1 MSFHILYDCAFLLIY
16 GCDLMLFKRTFGK
29 GEEMNQDYT
38 KTQKLTISAICIAL
52 YLVVMLCTQSFAFGQ
67 YQVRIATAL
76 YGLSYIFPFLVVP
89 FGIANVIS
97 NLVMGGLGP
106 VDAIGGFFMGVLT
119 SGVIA
124 MGRRYGLGCW
134 IVAVAVTLLP
144 GLGVPVWLS
153 GLLHTPYV
161 VLVASLLVG
170 QFISGITGMLLVRAL
185 EKADVANL
193 CFRTNRSRN

>member
-1 MSFHILYDCAFLLIY
+1 
-16 GCDLMLFKRTFGK
+16 
-29 GEEMNQDYT
+29 MNQDYT

-153 GLLHTPYV
+153 

>member
-1 MSFHILYDCAFLLIY
+1 
-16 GCDLMLFKRTFGK
+16 
-29 GEEMNQDYT
+29 MNQEYT
-38 KTQKLTISAICIAL
+38 KTQKLTISAVCIAV

-97 NLVMGGLGP
+97 NLLMGGLGP
-106 VDAIGGFFMGVLT
+106 VDAIGGFIMGVLT
-119 SGVIA
+119 SGAIA
-124 MGRRYGLGCW
+124 LGKRYGLGCW
-134 IVAVAVTLLP
+134 IVALFVTLLP

-153 GLLHTPYV
+153 YLLKIPYGILAV
-161 VLVASLLVG
+161 SLLVG
-170 QFISGITGMLLVRAL
+170 QFIAGITGMLLIRAL

-193 CFRTNRSRN
+193 VFRTERNRHQYNWKRTIDPK

>member
-1 MSFHILYDCAFLLIY
+1 
-16 GCDLMLFKRTFGK
+16 
-29 GEEMNQDYT
+29 MNQDYT

-124 MGRRYGLGCW
+124 VIAYSLRCFGCKLIGGAVHFRYYRYAAGQGVGKSGCCK
-134 IVAVAVTLLP
+134 
-144 GLGVPVWLS
+144 PVF
-153 GLLHTPYV
+153 
-161 VLVASLLVG
+161 
-170 QFISGITGMLLVRAL
+170 Q
-185 EKADVANL
+185 N
-193 CFRTNRSRN
+193 

>member
-1 MSFHILYDCAFLLIY
+1 
-16 GCDLMLFKRTFGK
+16 
-29 GEEMNQDYT
+29 MNQDYT

-124 MGRRYGLGCW
+124 MGRRYGLRGW

-144 GLGVPVWLS
+144 GLGVPVWLCR
-153 GLLHTPYV
+153 LLHIPYV

>member
-1 MSFHILYDCAFLLIY
+1 
-16 GCDLMLFKRTFGK
+16 
-29 GEEMNQDYT
+29 MNQDYT

-89 FGIANVIS
+89 FGIA
-97 NLVMGGLGP
+97 
-106 VDAIGGFFMGVLT
+106 T

-153 GLLHTPYV
+153 RLLHIPYV